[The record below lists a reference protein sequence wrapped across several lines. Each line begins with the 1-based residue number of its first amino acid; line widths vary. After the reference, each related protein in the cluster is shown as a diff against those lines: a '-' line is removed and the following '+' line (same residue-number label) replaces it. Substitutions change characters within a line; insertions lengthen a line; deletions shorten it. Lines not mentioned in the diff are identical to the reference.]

1 MVEPR
6 IASYGAWTSPITSD
20 LIVSATVRI
29 GSAMLDNDTVYWL
42 EGRPTEGGRSV
53 IVKRMPDGS
62 TVDIN
67 PPPINARTR
76 VHEYGGAAVFICD
89 GTVYFSNFSDQRIY
103 RTTAGTAP
111 KPITP
116 DTELRYA
123 DGLVDLRR
131 DRIICVRED
140 HREATT
146 HRRGGEAVN
155 SIAAIS
161 LADGAEQ
168 QVLVS
173 GNDFYASPHLS
184 PDSSQLAWLTWNHP
198 NMPWDGCELWVADMD
213 DNGACISARMIAGSD
228 SESIFQPT
236 WSPDGVLTFVSDRSG
251 WWNLYRWE
259 DGTARCLV
267 EMEAEFGLPQWV
279 FGLSTYAYTSPTLIA
294 CTYSQDGI
302 GHLATLDVVT
312 GALAVIDTPYTSF
325 SSVVADAGRIYFRGG
340 SPELPWVLAALDM
353 VTGQVEI
360 LKHSTDMNLDPG
372 TLSTP
377 ESITFPSTDV
387 AGTER
392 PAFGLFYPPHNREFA
407 APEDEKPP
415 LLVFSHGGPTGS
427 TNSALSLSIQY
438 WTSRGFA
445 VLDVNYGGS
454 TGYGREYR
462 NQLRDAWGITDVDDC
477 INGARYLVDRG
488 DVDGNRLAIR
498 GGSAGGYT
506 TLCALTFH
514 DVFHAG
520 ASHYGVSDLGALA
533 RDTHKFESRYLD
545 RLVGPYPE
553 REDIYIERSPIFH
566 VEGLNCPVIFFQG
579 LEDRVVPPA
588 QAETLVTALEQ
599 KGIPVAYLPFEGEQ
613 HGFRRAENIKRALDA
628 ELVFYGRIFGFA
640 PVGDLQPII
649 IKNLD

>member
-1 MVEPR
+1 
-6 IASYGAWTSPITSD
+6 
-20 LIVSATVRI
+20 
-29 GSAMLDNDTVYWL
+29 MLDNDTVYWL
-42 EGRPTEGGRSV
+42 EGRPTEGGRHV

-62 TVDIN
+62 AVDIN
-67 PPPINARTR
+67 PPPTNARTR

-89 GTVYFSNFSDQRIY
+89 GTVYFSNFSDQRLY

-111 KPITP
+111 NPITP

-123 DGLVDLRR
+123 DGLVDRRR

-146 HRRGGEAVN
+146 QHHGGEAVN
-155 SIAAIS
+155 TIAAIS

-168 QVLVS
+168 QLLVA
-173 GNDFYASPHLS
+173 GNDFYASPRLS
-184 PDSSQLAWLTWNHP
+184 PDSNRLAWLTWNHP

-213 DNGACISARMIAGSD
+213 DNGACTSARMIAGSD

-267 EMEAEFGLPQWV
+267 EMEAEFGLPQWI
-279 FGLSTYAYTSPTLIA
+279 FGLSTYAYTSPTSII
-294 CTYSQDGI
+294 CTYTQDGI

-312 GALAVIDTPYTSF
+312 GALTVIDTPYTSF
-325 SSVVADAGRIYFRGG
+325 GNIVADADRVTFNGG
-340 SPELPWVLAALDM
+340 SPELPWVLVALDLM
-353 VTGQVEI
+353 TGQVEI
-360 LKHSTDMNLDPG
+360 LRHSTDLSLDPG
-372 TLSTP
+372 TLST
-377 ESITFPSTDV
+377 
-387 AGTER
+387 
-392 PAFGLFYPPHNREFA
+392 
-407 APEDEKPP
+407 
-415 LLVFSHGGPTGS
+415 
-427 TNSALSLSIQY
+427 LSLSIQY

-462 NQLRDAWGITDVDDC
+462 NQLRDAWGIIDVDDC
-477 INGARYLVDRG
+477 VNGARYLVNRG
-488 DVDGNRLAIR
+488 DADGNRLAIR

-506 TLCALTFH
+506 TLSALTFR

-545 RLVGPYPE
+545 RLVGPYPD

-566 VEGLNCPVIFFQG
+566 VDSLNCPVIFFQG

-588 QAETLVTALEQ
+588 QAETLVAALEE

-628 ELVFYGRIFGFA
+628 ELVFYGRIFGFT
-640 PVGDLQPII
+640 PVGGLEPVT

>member
-1 MVEPR
+1 MSKPR
-6 IASYGAWTSPITSD
+6 IAPYGAWTSPITSD
-20 LIVSATVRI
+20 LIVSATVRLS
-29 GSAMLDNDTVYWL
+29 SAMLDHGTAYWL

-62 TVDIN
+62 TVDVN
-67 PPPINARTR
+67 PPPTNARTR
-76 VHEYGGAAVFICD
+76 VHEYGGGAVIICD
-89 GTVYFSNFSDQRIY
+89 DTVYFSNFSDQRLY
-103 RTTAGTAP
+103 RATAGTAP
-111 KPITP
+111 EPITP

-123 DGLVDLRR
+123 NGLVDRGR

-140 HREATT
+140 HREATAR
-146 HRRGGEAVN
+146 HHSGEAVN
-155 SIAAIS
+155 TITAIS

-168 QVLVS
+168 QVLVA
-173 GNDFYASPHLS
+173 GNDFYASPQLS
-184 PDSSQLAWLTWNHP
+184 PDGNRLAWLTWNHP
-198 NMPWDGCELWVADMD
+198 NMPWDGCELWVAEMD
-213 DNGACISARMIAGSD
+213 SKGACSDARMIAGGD

-259 DGTARCLV
+259 DGTARCLL

-279 FGLSTYAYTSPTLIA
+279 FGLSTYAYTSPTSIVCMYA
-294 CTYSQDGI
+294 QDGI
-302 GHLATLDVVT
+302 DHLATLDIVT
-312 GALAVIDTPYTSF
+312 GARTVIDTPYTSF
-325 SSVVADAGRIYFRGG
+325 SGIAADASRVTFNGA
-340 SPELPWVLAALDM
+340 SPELPWVLGALDLA
-353 VTGQVEI
+353 TGQVEI
-360 LKHSTDMNLDPG
+360 LKHTTDLTLDPG

-387 AGTER
+387 DGTER

-407 APEDEKPP
+407 APEGKKPP

-427 TNSALSLSIQY
+427 TSSALSLSIQY

-462 NQLRDAWGITDVDDC
+462 NLLRDAWGIIDVDDC
-477 INGARYLVDRG
+477 VKGARYLVSRG
-488 DVDGNRLAIR
+488 DVDGSKLAIR

-506 TLCALTFH
+506 TLSALTFR
-514 DVFHAG
+514 DIFHAG

-566 VEGLNCPVIFFQG
+566 VDGLNCPVIFFQG

-588 QAETLVTALEQ
+588 QAESLVAALEE

-628 ELVFYGRIFGFA
+628 ELVFYGRIFGFT
-640 PVGDLQPII
+640 PVGDLEPVT

>member
-1 MVEPR
+1 MAEPR
-6 IASYGAWTSPITSD
+6 IAPYGAWTSPITSD

-29 GSAMLDNDTVYWL
+29 GSAVLDNDTVYWL
-42 EGRPTEGGRSV
+42 EGRPTEGGRHV

-62 TVDIN
+62 AMDIN
-67 PPPINARTR
+67 PPPTNARTR
-76 VHEYGGAAVFICD
+76 VHEYGGAAVCICD
-89 GTVYFSNFSDQRIY
+89 GTVYFSNFSDQRLY

-123 DGLVDLRR
+123 DGLVDRGR

-146 HRRGGEAVN
+146 QRHGGEAVN
-155 SIAAIS
+155 TIAAIS

-168 QVLVS
+168 QVLVA
-173 GNDFYASPHLS
+173 GNDFYASPQLS
-184 PDSSQLAWLTWNHP
+184 PDSSRLAWLTWNHP
-198 NMPWDGCELWVADMD
+198 SMPWDGCELWVADVD
-213 DNGACISARMIAGSD
+213 DNGACTSARMIAGSD

-267 EMEAEFGLPQWV
+267 EMEAEFGLPQWI
-279 FGLSTYAYTSPTLIA
+279 FGLSTYAYTSPTSII
-294 CTYSQDGI
+294 CTYTQDGI

-312 GALAVIDTPYTSF
+312 GALTVIDTPYTSF
-325 SSVVADAGRIYFRGG
+325 GNIVADADRVTFNGG
-340 SPELPWVLAALDM
+340 SPELPWVLVALDL

-360 LKHSTDMNLDPG
+360 LRHSTDLSLDPG

-387 AGTER
+387 DGTER

-407 APEDEKPP
+407 APEGEKPP

-462 NQLRDAWGITDVDDC
+462 NQLRDAWGIIDVDDC
-477 INGARYLVDRG
+477 VNGARYLVNRG

-506 TLCALTFH
+506 TLSALTFR

-553 REDIYIERSPIFH
+553 REDIYVERSPIFH
-566 VEGLNCPVIFFQG
+566 VDSLNCPVIFFQG

-588 QAETLVTALEQ
+588 QAETLVAALEE

-628 ELVFYGRIFGFA
+628 ELVFYGRIFGFTPA
-640 PVGDLQPII
+640 GPLEPVT